1 MSSVSPYPDED
12 RKPTIISKAGHIIFV
27 MIVVWGTVKL
37 GQTEIPRFWITVENE
52 LVYWIIIFGTVLE
65 SATFIRLLYLVFRA
79 NRIFKGL
86 TLSKI
91 LESKSA
97 NEKNPQV
104 LELDDNVIKHPE
116 EKDLAFCFNQKL
128 TRIDIF
134 EPAKGKDQ
142 QVLDDDVP
150 KPPKEKEP
158 EEEIPSDSESCTC
171 STRSKFED
179 ISQEMMAEINQ

>member
-37 GQTEIPRFWITVENE
+37 GETEIPRFWITVENE

-65 SATFIRLLYLVFRA
+65 SATFIRLLYLIFRF
-79 NRIFKGL
+79 NKKFKGL
-86 TLSKI
+86 TLN
-91 LESKSA
+91 ESV

-104 LELDDNVIKHPE
+104 SEQDGKVIKHPD
-116 EKDLAFCFNQKL
+116 EKDLEFRFNQKF

-134 EPAKGKDQ
+134 EPH
-142 QVLDDDVP
+142 L
-150 KPPKEKEP
+150 
-158 EEEIPSDSESCTC
+158 PSLVH
-171 STRSKFED
+171 
-179 ISQEMMAEINQ
+179 IMM